1 MANENEDAP
10 ERQVILQKI
19 FVKDVSLEV
28 PNAPSVFTREYKPE
42 IDVQLNN
49 AVYNLDNDTHQVL
62 LTVTVTAKQDNNTTF
77 LVEVHQAGIFTVTGF
92 ESTEE
97 RDAVLGAYCPN
108 LLFPYARETVSDLV
122 QRGGFPQFLLQPVN
136 FDALYHQQ
144 HEQSQQASA
153 AGDGTAPA
161 QH

>member
-1 MANENEDAP
+1 MATDNQEAP
-10 ERQVILQKI
+10 ERQVVLQKI
-19 FVKDVSLEV
+19 FVKDISLEV

-49 AVYNLDNDTHQVL
+49 AVYALDDDTHQVL
-62 LTVTVTAKQDNNTTF
+62 LTITVTAKQENNTTF

-92 ESTEE
+92 EQEE

-108 LLFPYARETVSDLV
+108 LLFPYARETVSELV

-136 FDALYHQQ
+136 FDALYQQ
-144 HEQSQQASA
+144 QRNQSQQLTEAGGGTSSA
-153 AGDGTAPA
+153 
-161 QH
+161 H

>member
-1 MANENEDAP
+1 MANDNQEAP
-10 ERQVILQKI
+10 ERQVVLQKI
-19 FVKDVSLEV
+19 FVKDISLEV
-28 PNAPSVFTREYKPE
+28 PNAPSVFTREYNPE

-49 AVYNLDNDTHQVL
+49 AVYALDDDTHQVL
-62 LTVTVTAKQDNNTTF
+62 LTITVTAKQDNNTTF

-92 ESTEE
+92 EQEE

-144 HEQSQQASA
+144 RLQSEQPAA
-153 AGDGTAPA
+153 AGDGATSA
-161 QH
+161 H